1 MQDLS
6 QRQSAL
12 QDIRVLESIYGTT
25 SDTKVLVSL
34 IQRLATNYQFADA
47 NKYLQLLM
55 KQADY
60 EKMLDVNVVLY
71 VLLHSDTI
79 SLQDAAGIDS
89 ILPLVTQYRSE
100 GLLTK
105 DDESFYQ

>member
-1 MQDLS
+1 MQDVN
-6 QRQSAL
+6 QRQSTL
-12 QDIRVLESIYGTT
+12 QDIRVLESIYHKNADV
-25 SDTKVLVSL
+25 SVLVSL

-55 KQADY
+55 KQPGY

-71 VLLHSDTI
+71 VLFHSDTI

-100 GLLTK
+100 
-105 DDESFYQ
+105 

>member
-1 MQDLS
+1 
-6 QRQSAL
+6 L
-12 QDIRVLESIYGTT
+12 QDIRVLESVYEKT

-55 KQADY
+55 KQPGY

-71 VLLHSDTI
+71 VLLHADTI
-79 SLQDAAGIDS
+79 SLQDGKSLDT
-89 ILPLVTQYRSE
+89 LVPLITQYRAE
-100 GLLTK
+100 GLMTK
-105 DDESFYQ
+105 DDEIFYQ